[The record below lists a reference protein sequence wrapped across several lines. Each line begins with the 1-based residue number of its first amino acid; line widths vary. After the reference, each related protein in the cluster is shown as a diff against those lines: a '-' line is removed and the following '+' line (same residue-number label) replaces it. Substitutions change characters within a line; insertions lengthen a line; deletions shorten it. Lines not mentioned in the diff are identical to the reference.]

1 MRAIPEHMS
10 PADFARHCDVSR
22 AAVSQWKVN
31 GILTQSAFT
40 RPEKK
45 GKLITAIALVEV
57 GKNRDLGQ
65 SLGNGITT
73 QTGLDVPA
81 DPGPIDEVS
90 PAPQSANDQ
99 PTELDLAGAAPQS
112 QAAAPPQSRGP
123 SLVTYDNDPLKA
135 ARLEREQRKNR
146 LEAIEEAQA
155 HGLLMDAAEARQQMA
170 RISGMML
177 TVFEAA
183 LPDFAA
189 KIAEQFQ
196 VPQRDALHLLR
207 NEFRVI
213 RQKAADKQ
221 REQAASEDL
230 ETPVSVSASQVR
242 N

>member
-1 MRAIPEHMS
+1 MNAIPEHMS
-10 PADFARHCDVSR
+10 QADFARHCDVSR

-81 DPGPIDEVS
+81 DPDPTDAA
-90 PAPQSANDQ
+90 PAASKPAADQ
-99 PTELDLAGAAPQS
+99 PAELDLQGAAPQNH
-112 QAAAPPQSRGP
+112 AAAPPQSRGSAP
-123 SLVTYDNDPLKA
+123 VSYDNDPLKA

-155 HGLLMDAAEARQQMA
+155 QGLLMDAAEARQQMS

-230 ETPVSVSASQVR
+230 EKPVSVSVTK
-242 N
+242 